1 MSDKKKRMLIG
12 VLREIA
18 RRGHWGDVYNLFSEI
33 IESPPDMISGLT
45 IEQLHECVAY
55 GNDVLWD
62 SDKKQVTP
70 CDELMEEEFEGITDE
85 IEIDI
90 DVTEMGSECKSF
102 VKKESEYKLFLK
114 SCEEKEN
121 TNSGRCV
128 SIWDSDYE
136 SKLSK
141 TSRGLEEKYKL
152 DKGAVKRL
160 NDALERSKKSR
171 SVFDGFD
178 L

>member
-62 SDKKQVTP
+62 SGKKQVTP

-85 IEIDI
+85 IEIGI
-90 DVTEMGSECKSF
+90 DTTELNR
-102 VKKESEYKLFLK
+102 EYKLFLK
-114 SCEEKEN
+114 NSDEKEN
-121 TNSGRCV
+121 TNRGRCV